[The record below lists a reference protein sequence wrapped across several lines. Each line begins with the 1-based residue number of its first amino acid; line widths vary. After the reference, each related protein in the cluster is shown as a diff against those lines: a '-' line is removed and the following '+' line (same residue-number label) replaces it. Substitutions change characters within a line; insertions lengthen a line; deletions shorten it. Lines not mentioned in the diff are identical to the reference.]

1 MSRVV
6 LMVRV
11 GRAKDRPAMGYL
23 LSITKLGRFHW
34 RGLLIVMLS
43 LMSIVGCMVA
53 LEQVVLG
60 FSTAFDV

>member
-1 MSRVV
+1 LGVQRV
-6 LMVRV
+6 
-11 GRAKDRPAMGYL
+11 AAMGYL
-23 LSITKLGRFHW
+23 LSITKLGRFHG

-43 LMSIVGCMVA
+43 VGCMVA